1 MEKKAKQ
8 LRKNEKGNRGTI
20 QIECLQWFTETTNK
34 EVEEEGFV
42 EGGFK
47 NIFKSRIKCSKIFK
61 MQKTSD
67 ELDF

>member
-20 QIECLQWFTETTNK
+20 QIECIQWFTETTNK

-42 EGGFK
+42 EAGV
-47 NIFKSRIKCSKIFK
+47 
-61 MQKTSD
+61 QKHIQKQN
-67 ELDF
+67 

>member
-20 QIECLQWFTETTNK
+20 QIECIQWFTETTNK

-42 EGGFK
+42 EGGGSK
-47 NIFKSRIKCSKIFK
+47 TYSKAELNVQKYSKCRRPVMS
-61 MQKTSD
+61 
-67 ELDF
+67 